1 MAFKLSNETKVG
13 ALTAIS
19 ITLLILG
26 FNFLKGKNLTKKS
39 RYLFAKFEQINGLV
53 AANPVLM
60 NGLSIGSIYKAEPG
74 DVDLNW
80 VLVTIRLDEE
90 INIPSNSVA
99 TIKTSLLGSNSLEI
113 LKGTATTH
121 LQPGDT
127 LKTLNSGGIFGG
139 VMSKLEPTQRNLDN
153 ILLSADT
160 LIGNINDVLDEKAKA
175 DLRQSLANL
184 SITTKNLTNTTASL
198 NALLN
203 AQTGVITKT
212 FTNLQ
217 QFSESLTPLKEKLP
231 VIANNLETTTK
242 NLSELDFDKML
253 TSINKTIASL
263 NNVIAKV
270 DNPNNGSLGAL
281 INDKKLYNNL
291 TSTVNSLNLLM
302 QDVRLNPKR
311 YVNIS
316 VFGKKDKSVPLM
328 RPLSEDSLTQ
338 EQRLQPQLP

>member
-1 MAFKLSNETKVG
+1 MAFKISNETKVG

-39 RYLFAKFEQINGLV
+39 RYLFAKFEKIEGLV

-60 NGLSIGSIYKAEPG
+60 NGLSIGSVYKAEPG
-74 DVDLNW
+74 DADLNW
-80 VLVTIRLDEE
+80 VLVTIRLEEE

-99 TIKTSLLGSNSLEI
+99 SIKTSLLGSNSLEI

-127 LKTLNSGGIFGG
+127 LKTINNGGLLGG
-139 VMSKLEPTQRNLDN
+139 VIAKLEPTQRNLDN

-160 LIGNINDVLDEKAKA
+160 LIGNVNDILDERAKA

-184 SITTKNLTNTTASL
+184 SMVTKNLTSTTNSL

-212 FTNLQ
+212 FNNLE
-217 QFSESLTPLKEKLP
+217 QFSQSLKPLKEKLP
-231 VIANNLETTTK
+231 VIASNLETTSK
-242 NLSELDFDKML
+242 NLSALELNKTLESVD
-253 TSINKTIASL
+253 KTIASL
-263 NNVIAKV
+263 NSVIAKA
-270 DNPNNGSLGAL
+270 NSTNGTLGSL
-281 INDKKLYNNL
+281 INDKKLYTNL

-302 QDVRLNPKR
+302 QDLRLNPKR

-316 VFGKKDKSVPLM
+316 VFGKKDKSEPLM
-328 RPLSEDSLTQ
+328 RPLAEDSLTQ
-338 EQRLQPQLP
+338 EQRLHVPMP

>member
-26 FNFLKGKNLTKKS
+26 FNFLKGKDLTKKS
-39 RYLFAKFEQINGLV
+39 RYLFAKFEKIDGLV

-60 NGLSIGSIYKAEPG
+60 NGLSIGSIYKTEPG

-113 LKGTATTH
+113 LKGTTTTH

-127 LKTLNSGGIFGG
+127 LKTLKNGGIFGG

-160 LIGNINDVLDEKAKA
+160 LIGNINDVLDERAKA

-184 SITTKNLTNTTASL
+184 NVTTKNLTNTTASL

-203 AQTGVITKT
+203 AQTGVISKT
-212 FTNLQ
+212 FNNLE
-217 QFSESLTPLKEKLP
+217 QFSESLTPLKERLP

-242 NLSELDFDKML
+242 NLSELDFKRTL
-253 TSINKTIASL
+253 NSLEQTITSL
-263 NNVIAKV
+263 NNVIAKAQSS
-270 DNPNNGSLGAL
+270 DGTLGAL
-281 INDKKLYNNL
+281 MNDKKLYNNL

-338 EQRLQPQLP
+338 EQRIQSQTP